1 MSYSVFW
8 ADRKVQKAFDHLSP
22 LVQERVA
29 AAIKELASNP
39 RPAGTKKLSGKL
51 ADVWR
56 IRMGDFRLLYEIDDK
71 SKRVLL
77 LDLGHRRQIYR

>member
-8 ADRKVQKAFDHLSP
+8 ADRKVQKVFDQLSP
-22 LVQERVA
+22 LVQERVTV
-29 AAIKELASNP
+29 AIKGLTSNP

-51 ADVWR
+51 IGVWR
-56 IRMGDFRLLYEIDDK
+56 VRIGDFRLLYEIDDK
-71 SKRVLL
+71 SKRVVL